1 MPFSYPLTD
10 SELYVTITAAK
21 NTEIF
26 DINETLK
33 EIDRKANDKT
43 YQLFD
48 ADKIA
53 GPIHLYFAAANAN
66 YAIENGLNISNR
78 LDIETLLYAST
89 QTQISKAIQT
99 IGISSN
105 THQVAIVVISK
116 IKDDQVAVSIAEY
129 LGEIDDSALEISPK
143 KFQALI
149 KLYNLSKKAIESI
162 DGDKKTALTSLITEK
177 GALISL
183 KR

>member
-1 MPFSYPLTD
+1 MTD
-10 SELYVTITAAK
+10 SELYVTITAVK
-21 NTEIF
+21 NTEIS

-33 EIDRKANDKT
+33 ELDRITNDKI

-53 GPIHLYFAAANAN
+53 GPIHLYYAATNAN
-66 YAIENGLNISNR
+66 YAMENGINISNR

-99 IGISSN
+99 IGVSNN
-105 THQVAIVVISK
+105 THRVAIAVISEV
-116 IKDDQVAVSIAEY
+116 KDDQVSVSIAES
-129 LGEIDDSALEISPK
+129 LGEIDDSALDISPEK
-143 KFQALI
+143 CQALI
-149 KLYNLSKKAIESI
+149 KLYNLSVNAIESI
-162 DGDKKTALTSLITEK
+162 GGDKLKALTSLITEK